1 MSLHE
6 SPDNTPELQALKT
19 KLKATWMAGDFGQIA
34 KLAEPAAREFVRRQN
49 LGPGMQ
55 VLDVACGTGNT
66 SLPAALT
73 GACVTGAD
81 IADNLVEQAR
91 MRAKDE
97 GVKVNFEEGDAE
109 QLPYSDATF
118 DVVLSMFGA
127 MFAPRPDRVTS
138 ELLRVCKPGGR
149 IVMANWTPRG
159 FVGQVFKATAKHV
172 SPPPGIQPA
181 VLWGDEDTVRQRFG
195 DRVDR
200 LLFTPV
206 SFQLNLPF
214 SVPDSVEFYR
224 LYYGPTAR
232 SFAALPEDKQPFLR
246 RDLEAAFGQFNRA
259 NDGTTSLE
267 AQYLEV
273 VALKKTNE

>member
-1 MSLHE
+1 
-6 SPDNTPELQALKT
+6 
-19 KLKATWMAGDFGQIA
+19 MAGDFGQIA
-34 KLAEPAAREFVRRQN
+34 KLAELEACEFVQRQN
-49 LGPGMQ
+49 LAPGMQ

-66 SLPAALT
+66 SLPAART

-91 MRAKDE
+91 IRAKNE
-97 GVKVNFEEGDAE
+97 GVKANFEQGDAE

-149 IVMANWTPRG
+149 IVMGNWTPAG
-159 FVGQVFKATAKHV
+159 FVGQVFKATARHV
-172 SPPPGIQPA
+172 PPPPGIQPP

-200 LLFTPV
+200 LLLTPV

-214 SVPDSVEFYR
+214 SVPEAVEFYR
-224 LYYGPTAR
+224 KYYGPTAR
-232 SFAALPEDKQPFLR
+232 SFAALPEDKQLPLR
-246 RDLEAAFGQFNRA
+246 RDLEAAFDQFNRA
-259 NDGTTSLE
+259 TDGTTSLE

-273 VALKKTNE
+273 VALKKTNA